1 MRINN
6 DNDADKAVASGGV
19 TPYLFERNCSGRPLI
34 TDFGCLP
41 FWTAEILVADIVESM
56 KWSDSKQLAA

>member
-56 KWSDSKQLAA
+56 K